1 MINQSKGSN
10 LTVMEEN
17 PDEKWIKIYTERERE
32 RERGID
38 FTSDHDS
45 ACKGIVRERCFELE
59 RVAVVSSK
67 TR

>member
-1 MINQSKGSN
+1 MRNESK
-10 LTVMEEN
+10 
-17 PDEKWIKIYTERERE
+17 YTQRERERERE

>member
-1 MINQSKGSN
+1 MRNESK
-10 LTVMEEN
+10 
-17 PDEKWIKIYTERERE
+17 YTQRERE

>member
-17 PDEKWIKIYTERERE
+17 PDEEWIKIYTE

>member
-17 PDEKWIKIYTERERE
+17 PDEKWIKIYRERERE
-32 RERGID
+32 REREID

-45 ACKGIVRERCFELE
+45 ACKGIVRERCFELQ